1 VLINNQCNPGKN
13 CEFRGKYKVW
23 SASGQLHDNASPCNW
38 SVNSGTFDTIDVI
51 SQAWL
56 GVCSGSVYPCS
67 FMISKNSGGNC
78 GQGVVIFE
86 VQFAGKCMLCPAGTE
101 G

>member
-1 VLINNQCNPGKN
+1 MPTTV
-13 CEFRGKYKVW
+13 V
-23 SASGQLHDNASPCNW
+23 D
-38 SVNSGTFDTIDVI
+38 VTDGTGPLFDTIDVV
-51 SQAWL
+51 SPPWL
-56 GVCSGSVYPCS
+56 GGCTGAVYPCN

-86 VQFAGKCMLCPAGTE
+86 VQFAGNCALCPVITE